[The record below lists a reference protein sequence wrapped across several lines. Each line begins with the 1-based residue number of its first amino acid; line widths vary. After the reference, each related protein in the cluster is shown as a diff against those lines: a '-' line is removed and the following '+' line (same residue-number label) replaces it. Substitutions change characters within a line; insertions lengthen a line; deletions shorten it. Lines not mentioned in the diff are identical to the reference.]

1 MIVKSRSRRYL
12 ITCIPVCLLVHLP
25 HSVPTPPREAYL
37 STLYHI
43 RSCITSAGPVRPGMV
58 GGIALLTFKGTG
70 EFKKE
75 TVAEYWWK
83 YVQEGLEM
91 GKKIERIIQDHS
103 KEQA

>member
-1 MIVKSRSRRYL
+1 
-12 ITCIPVCLLVHLP
+12 
-25 HSVPTPPREAYL
+25 
-37 STLYHI
+37 
-43 RSCITSAGPVRPGMV
+43 MV